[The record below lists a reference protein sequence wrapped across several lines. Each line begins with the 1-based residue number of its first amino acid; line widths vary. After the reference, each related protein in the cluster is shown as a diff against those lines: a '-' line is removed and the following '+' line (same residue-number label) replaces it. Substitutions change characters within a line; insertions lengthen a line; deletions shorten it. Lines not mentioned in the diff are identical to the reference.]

1 MNNDIRHIL
10 ANWPYDPD
18 DDLVVRIVDGEN
30 GPVLQMRIDMG
41 IVQMDIDGH
50 PASENPDGYESWLEY
65 YEERQRRH
73 EENQVDDFFILT
85 NDDCK
90 VLRREGV
97 QYYYRYLSLM
107 KLEEYDR
114 VIRDTDRNLRLFL
127 FVKRYASNEIDRWS
141 LDQYRPYVIMMN
153 TRAKA
158 SKMLDDD
165 PDKGAERAVSLFDSG
180 IGGII
185 DFYKEYGISSEMDS
199 SVELSILQ
207 ALKKEFLREAP
218 RSLTEELQR
227 AINEER
233 FEDAARL
240 RDEIK
245 ERHRDDL

>member
-10 ANWPYDPD
+10 DTWPYDQD

-41 IVQMDIDGH
+41 LVQMNMDGH
-50 PASENPDGYESWLEY
+50 PASENPDGYDSWLEY
-65 YEERQRRH
+65 YEEQQRRH
-73 EENQVDDFFILT
+73 EENQVDDYFVLSG
-85 NDDCK
+85 DDCK

-114 VIRDTDRNLRLFL
+114 VIRDTDRNFRLFL
-127 FVKRYASNEIDRWS
+127 FVKRYAANEIDRWS

-165 PDKGAERAVSLFDSG
+165 PDSGAEHAVALFDKG
-180 IGGII
+180 IRSII
-185 DFYKEYGISSEMDS
+185 EFYNEYGISSEMDS

-207 ALKKEFLREAP
+207 ALKKEFLRQAP
-218 RSLTEELQR
+218 RSLAEELER
-227 AINEER
+227 AVNEER

-245 ERHRDDL
+245 GEHRND

>member
-1 MNNDIRHIL
+1 MNYDIKHIL
-10 ANWPYDPD
+10 DNWPYDQD

-41 IVQMDIDGH
+41 VVQMNIDGH
-50 PASENPDGYESWLEY
+50 PASENPNGYDSWLEY
-65 YEERQRRH
+65 YEEQQRQH
-73 EENQVDDFFILT
+73 EKNQVDDYFVLSG
-85 NDDCK
+85 DDCK
-90 VLRREGV
+90 LLRREGV

-127 FVKRYASNEIDRWS
+127 FVKRYAVNEIDRWS

-158 SKMLDDD
+158 SRLLDDNPD
-165 PDKGAERAVSLFDSG
+165 GGAEYAVPLFDKGIRG
-180 IGGII
+180 IME
-185 DFYKEYGISSEMDS
+185 FYNEYGISSEMDS

-207 ALKKEFLREAP
+207 ALKKEFLRQAP
-218 RSLTEELQR
+218 RSLAEELER
-227 AINEER
+227 AVNEER

-245 ERHRDDL
+245 GEHRND